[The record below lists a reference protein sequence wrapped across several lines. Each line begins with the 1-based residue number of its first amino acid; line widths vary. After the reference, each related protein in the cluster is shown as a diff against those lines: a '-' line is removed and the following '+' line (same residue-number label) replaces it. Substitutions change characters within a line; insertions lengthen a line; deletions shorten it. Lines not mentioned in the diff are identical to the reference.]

1 MATTKANNS
10 EYQKSLA
17 QYGAI
22 VAYAKEVFN
31 HIISNDEYDIP
42 MSAKEVQKHI
52 FIHLFFDEK
61 DGFKYEDLHTI
72 EADGMKV
79 CTTPKDV
86 FSLCQQMEGVL
97 KIKPADRVK
106 FMHEY
111 TPEAKDIFG
120 VCTLPANTKEIAE
133 CCTKDE
139 LRPVMAGVHLDF
151 DEKMV
156 VASDGKILRTALLND
171 ARIVHGEKLGAILP
185 ADFAARHAGE
195 EVIVCGEY
203 GKDDKGNEWSRLK
216 YAYCGKERVKLI
228 EGRYP
233 NWKSVIP
240 KYNNAQMITIG
251 DAWTQMRD
259 ALKGL
264 SKICKSR
271 SVCISG
277 KTGER
282 VLTLSAKNI
291 DTGIE
296 QSMQILVPAPI
307 AFDFAI
313 CVNGEYAVKVGNIT
327 TMSVLDAFHAIV
339 WANGLIDDAKEI
351 ALTMPMMMDE
361 DAPVKEWSTRERG
374 EKYEKAKAKNE
385 GKVKPEAP
393 KPEPVCETPVDTPA
407 PVEEA
412 QPEPVC
418 EEPTPEPV
426 CETPAPVKEEVC
438 AKPES
443 KGAEALIN
451 GEWVKVEVLTTNGT
465 RAMVKRENGQRAI
478 VKLEDIRGNIVDNTA
493 DAPSATPAPEPVCE
507 APTEAPAPVETAPT
521 PEALAEEIG
530 TKYADEKVYIATYS
544 EKSFILTG
552 ATKKYR
558 KDLKKY
564 GTWYGKRE
572 GWILSNKRR
581 EFVEKLIGENLIA
594 A

>member
-31 HIISNDEYDIP
+31 HIISSDEYDMP

-61 DGFKYEDLHTI
+61 DGFKYEDPHTI

-97 KIKPADRVK
+97 KIKSADRVK

-120 VCTLPANTKEIAE
+120 VCTLPVESKEIVV
-133 CCTKDE
+133 CCAKDD
-139 LRPVMAGVHLDF
+139 LRPTMAGVCLDF
-151 DEKMV
+151 DEKMI
-156 VASDGKILRTALLND
+156 VASDGKVLRTVCLND
-171 ARIVHGEKLGAILP
+171 ARITQGEKLRVIIP
-185 ADFAARHAGE
+185 ADFAKRHAGE
-195 EVIVCGEY
+195 EVLVCGEIISSD
-203 GKDDKGNEWSRLK
+203 DDKTQTRVEK

-240 KYNNAQMITIG
+240 EYNNAQMITIG
-251 DAWTQMRD
+251 DAWTQMRES
-259 ALKGL
+259 LKGL
-264 SKICKSR
+264 SKVYVSGL
-271 SVCISG
+271 VCISG
-277 KTGER
+277 KVGES
-282 VLTLSAKNI
+282 VLTLSAKNP

-296 QSMQILVPAPI
+296 QSMQIPVPAPV

-313 CVNGEYAVKVGNIT
+313 GVNGEYAAKVGNIT
-327 TMSVLDAFHAIV
+327 TMSVEDACRPIV
-339 WANGLIDDAKEI
+339 WANGLMDDAKEV
-351 ALTMPMMMDE
+351 ALTMPMLMHEE
-361 DAPVKEWSTRERG
+361 DAQVNGWSTSERG
-374 EKYEKAKAKNE
+374 EKYAKAKAKNE

-393 KPEPVCETPVDTPA
+393 KPEPVCEAPVDTPA

-418 EEPTPEPV
+418 EQPTPEPV
-426 CETPAPVKEEVC
+426 CEAQE
-438 AKPES
+438 ES
-443 KGAEALIN
+443 KDSEALIN

-507 APTEAPAPVETAPT
+507 TPTEAPAPVETAPT

-558 KDLKKY
+558 KELKKY

-581 EFVEKLIGENLIA
+581 EFVEKLIGENLVSA
-594 A
+594 AA

>member
-10 EYQKSLA
+10 EHQKSLA

-31 HIISNDEYDIP
+31 HIISSDEYDMP
-42 MSAKEVQKHI
+42 MSAKEVHKYI
-52 FIHLFFDEK
+52 FLRLFFDEK
-61 DGFKYEDLHTI
+61 DGFKYEEPHVI

-86 FSLCQQMEGVL
+86 FALCQQMEGVL
-97 KIKPADRVK
+97 KIKPANRVK

-111 TPEAKDIFG
+111 TPETKDIFG

-139 LRPVMAGVHLDF
+139 LRPVMAGVYLDF

-264 SKICKSR
+264 SKVCKSGG
-271 SVCISG
+271 VCISG

-296 QSMQILVPAPI
+296 QSMQILIPAPI

-313 CVNGEYAVKVGNIT
+313 CVNGEYAAKVGNIT
-327 TMSVLDAFHAIV
+327 TMSVENAFYAIV
-339 WANGLIDDAKEI
+339 WANGLVDDAKEI
-351 ALTMPMMMDE
+351 ALTMPMLMDE

-374 EKYEKAKAKNE
+374 EKYDKAKAKNE
-385 GKVKPEAP
+385 GKDVSTIESEGKPRYIEDTKPATPEAS
-393 KPEPVCETPVDTPA
+393 A

-418 EEPTPEPV
+418 EQPTPEPV
-426 CETPAPVKEEVC
+426 CEAPEE
-438 AKPES
+438 K

-451 GEWVKVEVLTTNGT
+451 DEWVKVEVLTTNGT

-493 DAPSATPAPEPVCE
+493 DAPAPEAPSPEPVCE
-507 APTEAPAPVETAPT
+507 TPAETPAPVETAPT

-558 KDLKKY
+558 KELKKY

-581 EFVEKLIGENLIA
+581 EFVEKLIGENLVSA
-594 A
+594 AA